1 MRYVLDEEYE
11 TILANYDD
19 IYDGLDIV
27 DILQADNDTIK
38 DWFTLEYRDL
48 FRQVKNK
55 AIMHGKTRPQISY
68 SILKLRR
75 LLANMQKS
83 KITSVAGGITY
94 GNNDFN
100 EQFPKFRAQNP
111 DVVPT
116 IKTVNKLRVKAL
128 VAYAKINDTKDL
140 RSLRASLM
148 RKLKLSESQATY
160 LTKLYRE
167 MFTRSEINGYSEKG
181 DMGRI
186 L

>member
-1 MRYVLDEEYE
+1 MRYVLDEEYD
-11 TILANYDD
+11 TILSNYDD

-27 DILQADNDTIK
+27 EILQADNDTIK

-48 FRQVKNK
+48 FEQVKNK
-55 AIMHGKTRPQISY
+55 ASMCGKTRAQVSY

-83 KITSVAGGITY
+83 KITNVVGGITY
-94 GNNDFN
+94 RGNDYN

-116 IKTVNKLRVKAL
+116 IKTVNKIRVKAL
-128 VAYAKINDTKDL
+128 VAYAQINNTKDL

-148 RKLKLSESQATY
+148 RKLKLSEPQATY
-160 LTKLYRE
+160 LTNLYRE
-167 MFTRSEINGYSEKG
+167 MFTRSEINAYSEKG